1 MGYWPWPSSWTSGG
15 GWGGRGLRG
24 LARQWTGIVA
34 LHASLDIHTKK
45 KFIKTSVLN
54 WKTCILFYSLLDFV
68 HLHKKLPHDYL
79 QSQNCFK
86 IFTSERVNLMAS
98 DEIIFHSNKRSQC
111 YFHHRNYKSVLPP
124 TLDMWKVLMVY
135 VESSVTS
142 TRRTCITP
150 YVSAPLWGQYW
161 SHLIC
166 NKNNSRSTLTF
177 ITTVNYLQYYNRKRL
192 NFTSLVTRW
201 DK

>member
-1 MGYWPWPSSWTSGG
+1 MY
-15 GWGGRGLRG
+15 
-24 LARQWTGIVA
+24 
-34 LHASLDIHTKK
+34 
-45 KFIKTSVLN
+45 
-54 WKTCILFYSLLDFV
+54 
-68 HLHKKLPHDYL
+68 LHKKLPHDYL
-79 QSQNCFK
+79 HSQNCFK
-86 IFTSERVNLMAS
+86 IFTFEKVNLMAS

-166 NKNNSRSTLTF
+166 NKNKSMSTLTF
-177 ITTVNYLQYYNRKRL
+177 IITVNYLQYYNRKRL

>member
-1 MGYWPWPSSWTSGG
+1 MYTFLFTS
-15 GWGGRGLRG
+15 RFCI
-24 LARQWTGIVA
+24 GIKNFELPKDYILY
-34 LHASLDIHTKK
+34 LHSQNFFKFFNFELDGKWW
-45 KFIKTSVLN
+45 N
-54 WKTCILFYSLLDFV
+54 SLLV
-68 HLHKKLPHDYL
+68 INILLVI
-79 QSQNCFK
+79 S
-86 IFTSERVNLMAS
+86 
-98 DEIIFHSNKRSQC
+98 IIRNINQC
-111 YFHHRNYKSVLPP
+111 CPP

-166 NKNNSRSTLTF
+166 NRNNSRSTFTF
-177 ITTVNYLQYYNRKRL
+177 INITLNYLQYYTRKCL
-192 NFTSLVTRW
+192 HFKSLVTRW